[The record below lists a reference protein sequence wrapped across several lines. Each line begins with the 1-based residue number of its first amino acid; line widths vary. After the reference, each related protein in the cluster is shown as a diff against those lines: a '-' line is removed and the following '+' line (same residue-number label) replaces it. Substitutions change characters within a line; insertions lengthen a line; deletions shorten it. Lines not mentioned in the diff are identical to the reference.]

1 MKKVLVTGGT
11 RGIGREIAREFLR
24 RGFFVCAAY
33 SSDEQSAAE
42 SAAEGIDVFRA
53 DVSDEGQVRALFG
66 HVGNVDILVNNAGI
80 SLFKQIQDV
89 SFGEW
94 NRLFAVNVG
103 GAFLCAREASRAMI
117 EKRAGSSSTFL
128 PFGERSAGAAKASIP
143 LPKPLCWGLRKL
155 LQKSWDLRES
165 ASTASLPA

>member
-53 DVSDEGQVRALFG
+53 DVSDEAQVRALFG
-66 HVGNVDILVNNAGI
+66 HVGTWI
-80 SLFKQIQDV
+80 F
-89 SFGEW
+89 
-94 NRLFAVNVG
+94 
-103 GAFLCAREASRAMI
+103 
-117 EKRAGSSSTFL
+117 SSTMRAFPCSNKYRMYL
-128 PFGERSAGAAKASIP
+128 SGSGAV
-143 LPKPLCWGLRKL
+143 CLR
-155 LQKSWDLRES
+155 
-165 ASTASLPA
+165 